1 MAKTRSLDS
10 DAQRLKQK
18 IREKLASR
26 GEDRKADPALQAL
39 RRHLKRAQ
47 RKRRRLAVR
56 MQQAAPKKAVTGD
69 QPAPAG

>member
-1 MAKTRSLDS
+1 MAKTRSLES

-18 IREKLASR
+18 IKEKAASL
-26 GEDRKADPALQAL
+26 GESRKTDPALQAL

-47 RKRRRLAVR
+47 RKGRRLAVR
-56 MQQAAPKKAVTGD
+56 RQQAAPKKTEGGE